1 MLAIFELTDLADRP
15 ASALS
20 YGYAKRLGVAL
31 AVATGARMVLLDE
44 PAAGLN
50 SGDVE
55 LLRRD
60 LLALREAGCSVLLV
74 EHHMELVL
82 DVCDQIVVLDAGRM
96 IARGT
101 PAEVTAHPDVIDAYL
116 GSAR

>member
-1 MLAIFELTDLADRP
+1 
-15 ASALS
+15 LS

-60 LLALREAGCSVLLV
+60 LVALREAGCSVLLV